1 MGVGWLYTALAVVP
15 FSNRTDS
22 PRTNAFPRRPGSRA
36 GLDYR
41 KAGICPALQFVSRPL
56 LVRCVRHSGL
66 RQSVICKM
74 PARSS
79 GSMYAP
85 YRGLGQVCDG
95 AQGGGAAPTV
105 HRRGKTSF
113 LTAPVSGGRALHIY
127 DTSLH
132 LKGVSQPLPNGTTA
146 GALAA
151 ADDYVFVAAKS
162 GGVHVLRLMRFV
174 CTWGA
179 DIGGVVTSLLV
190 VGGSCLVAVLRDVGR
205 VVVWRIPT
213 HRKSTT
219 PNEGEVLSDV
229 ALPVGFKATVVAHP
243 PTYLNK
249 ILLGADDGRLLLLN
263 IRTQKT
269 VHVFPGFQSPV
280 MVLAPSP
287 VVDVVAV
294 GTNDGRIVLHNIR
307 MDESICTLR
316 HGLDMSLDGDEG
328 FSKMPRTAGDAV
340 VSSESDES
348 ADDEDVKMGALVPK
362 SASVSVISFCTDGSE
377 TVVTGDAIG
386 NLAVWSLN
394 DQALTAVARGVHA
407 GGIAFAEFLPGEA
420 LLVTAGVA
428 DNAIKVHVF
437 DGPTRNARVLRSR
450 EGHRLPPT
458 RVRFS
463 GRNAR
468 MLVSAGLDREVRIVS
483 AVQDAQ
489 NRSFSQKNISR
500 ASARV
505 RKRRRAS
512 AGVQDG
518 AAQQLSE
525 GARRLPVVTGIATV
539 GARHRDKDFANVV
552 TIHAGRREAYTWR
565 AESGA
570 MHRLVLRPPKP
581 PQPLKLAFQRGQT
594 SNDGKPA
601 AASRKEA
608 RSRYPSDGTVIDKR
622 RAKSEAS
629 AVIMSHC
636 GNFALLGL
644 SNGEVHSF
652 NLQSGIH
659 HGAFVADANYRAAR
673 TRPSEKLPTWGRA
686 HGGRVT
692 GLAVDACGDVFVSAG
707 CNSLRFWNLRTREP
721 LGEVLELP
729 ACVTSVIWSKAS
741 DLLAVI
747 CEDFGVYIYDTGT
760 RKLARRLLGH
770 SGAITD
776 ASFDSE
782 GRRVVTSSMDGSIK
796 TWDLP
801 SGRAIDTLRCETA
814 PTSVAVGPGGEF
826 IASCHVNSLSVSL
839 WVDRSKFGGAH
850 RSWVRTANDSD
861 SEAESDS
868 ESASDV
874 DVEKMSIAEAEDAPA
889 EGSIPDEGHFAVV
902 SSLGSDLITLSGRP
916 TTQWTTLA
924 NLDAIKQRN
933 KPIQLPKKP
942 EQLPFFLP
950 TVKGITPKFDIQA
963 VEERSKAVDEKAVV
977 EAEAADVFGEGGDF
991 FGNSQFGYH
1000 VCSGN
1005 FVAAAKLLSG
1015 LGPSG
1020 VDMELRTLEGAQSR
1034 LGAAHYFLHHLESR
1048 RDFEIIQ
1055 AQLDVFLKTHGRD
1068 LACDHG
1074 GAGVLVNLARAQDD
1088 AWSKLRHAF
1097 DSVLTLTSHFAGHV

>member
-1 MGVGWLYTALAVVP
+1 
-15 FSNRTDS
+15 
-22 PRTNAFPRRPGSRA
+22 
-36 GLDYR
+36 
-41 KAGICPALQFVSRPL
+41 
-56 LVRCVRHSGL
+56 
-66 RQSVICKM
+66 M

-85 YRGLGQVCDG
+85 YRALGQVCDG

-113 LTAPVSGGRALHIY
+113 LTAPVAGGRALHIY
-127 DTSLH
+127 DTNLH

-146 GALAA
+146 GVLAA
-151 ADDYVFVAAKS
+151 VDDYVFVATKT

-174 CTWGA
+174 CTWGG
-179 DIGGVVTSLLV
+179 DIDGVVTSLLV
-190 VGGSCLVAVLRDVGR
+190 VGGSFLVAVLGAAGR

-213 HRKSTT
+213 HRKATISKQ
-219 PNEGEVLSDV
+219 GEVLADV
-229 ALPVGFKATVVAHP
+229 ALPEGFKATVVTHP
-243 PTYLNK
+243 QTYLNK
-249 ILLGADDGRLLLLN
+249 VLLGASDGRLLLLN
-263 IRTQKT
+263 IRTQKI
-269 VHVFPGFQSPV
+269 VHVFPGFKSSIT
-280 MVLAPSP
+280 VLAPSP
-287 VVDVVAV
+287 VLDVVAV

-307 MDESICTLR
+307 MDESVCTLR
-316 HGLDMSLDGDEG
+316 HGLDVSMDEDEG
-328 FSKMPRTAGDAV
+328 LSKRPPAAGDAEL
-340 VSSESDES
+340 SSESDES
-348 ADDEDVKMGALVPK
+348 ADEEDVEMGVVIPK

-420 LLVTAGVA
+420 LLVTAGLA

-437 DGPTRNARVLRSR
+437 EGPTRIARVLRSR

-463 GRNAR
+463 GRDAR
-468 MLVSAGLDREVRIVS
+468 MLVSAGLDREVRMVS

-525 GARRLPVVTGIATV
+525 GARRLPVVTAVATT

-594 SNDGKPA
+594 GSDKKSSLP
-601 AASRKEA
+601 SRKDA
-608 RSRYPSDGTVIDKR
+608 SSKYPSDGTVIDKR

-629 AVIMSHC
+629 AVVMSHC

-659 HGAFVADANYRAAR
+659 HGAFVADASYRTAR

-692 GLAVDACGDVFVSAG
+692 GLAVDACGDVLVSAG
-707 CNSLRFWNLRTREP
+707 GDCLRFWNLRTREP
-721 LGEVLELP
+721 LGEALELP
-729 ACVTSVIWSKAS
+729 ACVTSVLWSKAS
-741 DLLAVI
+741 DLLAVV

-760 RKLARRLLGH
+760 RKLARRLIGH

-850 RSWVRTANDSD
+850 RSWARTANDSD
-861 SEAESDS
+861 DEAGSDS
-868 ESASDV
+868 ESGSDV
-874 DVEKMSIAEAEDAPA
+874 DVGSTKNAPDAEDTPT
-889 EGSIPDEGHFAVV
+889 EGSKLEGGDVAVV
-902 SSLGSDLITLSGRP
+902 SSLASDLITLSGRP
-916 TTQWTTLA
+916 TTQWTTLT

-933 KPIQLPKKP
+933 KPIQPPKKP

-950 TVKGITPKFDIQA
+950 TIKGITPKFDIQA
-963 VEERSKAVDEKAVV
+963 VAEHDSADNEKKGLD
-977 EAEAADVFGEGGDF
+977 ADGAGVFGDTGDF
-991 FGNSQFGYH
+991 FGNSQFGSL
-1000 VCSGN
+1000 VSSGN
-1005 FVAAAKLLSG
+1005 FVAANKLLAG

-1034 LGAAHYFLHHLESR
+1034 LGAARYFLQHLENR

-1055 AQLDVFLKTHGRD
+1055 AQLDVFLKAHGRD
-1068 LACDHG
+1068 LASDEG
-1074 GAGVLVNLARAQDD
+1074 GADVLASLARAQDA